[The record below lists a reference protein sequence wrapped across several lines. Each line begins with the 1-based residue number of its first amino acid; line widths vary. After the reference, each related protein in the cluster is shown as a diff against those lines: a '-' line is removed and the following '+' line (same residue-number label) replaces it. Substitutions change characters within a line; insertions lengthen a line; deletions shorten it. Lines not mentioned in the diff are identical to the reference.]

1 MVKVYAVSLALGIA
15 GLIVLVY
22 GDAFAES
29 IGRPHLAP
37 GRRIG
42 IVGKAVVGAVV
53 GFGMGGMSSE
63 FSPLDLR
70 WEVSLL
76 IALVAAALS
85 VFWVRYAVRQA
96 ER

>member
-1 MVKVYAVSLALGIA
+1 MVKVYAVSLAVGIA
-15 GLIVLVY
+15 GLIVLIY
-22 GDAFAES
+22 GDSFAES
-29 IGRPHLAP
+29 IGRAHLAP

-42 IVGKAVVGAVV
+42 TAGKAAVGAVV

-76 IALVAAALS
+76 IALVASGLS
-85 VFWVRYAVRQA
+85 IFWVRYAVTQA